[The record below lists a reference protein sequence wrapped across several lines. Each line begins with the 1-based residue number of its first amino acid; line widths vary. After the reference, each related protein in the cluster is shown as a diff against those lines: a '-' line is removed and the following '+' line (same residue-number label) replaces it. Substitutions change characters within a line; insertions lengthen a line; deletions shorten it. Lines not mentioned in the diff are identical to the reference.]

1 MSDENDIIYTQPGLD
16 IGAILRW
23 FYELITGSDTSVDG
37 VVGTFYEFWQIFS
50 IIAFAFAGLFLFGII
65 YAKLRTHE
73 LEEAVDHALEEAEHL
88 YAHTYS
94 AQSHSKNERWDQAVA
109 HAESDNP
116 NDWRLAIIEA
126 DIILEE
132 VLTKLGYAGL
142 TIGDKLKQASP
153 QFFTTIEDAWKAHK
167 VRNDIAHRGSD
178 FILTKRLV
186 KETIEQ
192 YRRVFVEHGAI

>member
-1 MSDENDIIYTQPGLD
+1 MPDENDIVYTQPGLD

-23 FYELITGSDTSVDG
+23 FYERIAGSDASVEG
-37 VVGTFYEFWQIFS
+37 VVGTLYGYWQWFS
-50 IIAFAFAGLFLFGII
+50 VIAFIVSGLFLFGII
-65 YAKLRTHE
+65 YAKLRAHE
-73 LEEAVDHALEEAEHL
+73 LEEAVDHELEEAEHI
-88 YAHTYS
+88 YAHEYS
-94 AQSHSKNERWDQAVA
+94 GHGHSKNERWDAAVA
-109 HAESDNP
+109 HTESDNP

-126 DIILEE
+126 DIILEDM
-132 VLTKLGYAGL
+132 LTKLGYGGL

-192 YRRVFVEHGAI
+192 YRRVFIEHGAI